1 MLKKICEFL
10 KNSKLEI
17 LIYTVFIMILISSY
31 LGNFDFSLTIEA
43 EKRADI
49 ISFFSI
55 IIGIYIAVITIIAT
69 SIIGIT
75 KEMLKKNLDTQ
86 LIDTIIF
93 GMIETILTIGIII
106 FLNPTT
112 KLSRVILVALIC
124 NSIISFFKFTI
135 ILTLIFKANMN
146 AMAKEIDSKD
156 EYENRLL
163 TTLDEIKNKL
173 KNIEK

>member
-1 MLKKICEFL
+1 
-10 KNSKLEI
+10 
-17 LIYTVFIMILISSY
+17 
-31 LGNFDFSLTIEA
+31 
-43 EKRADI
+43 
-49 ISFFSI
+49 
-55 IIGIYIAVITIIAT
+55 
-69 SIIGIT
+69 
-75 KEMLKKNLDTQ
+75 
-86 LIDTIIF
+86 
-93 GMIETILTIGIII
+93 MIETILTIGIII